1 MTAAGSSRGTALS
14 GLFKLWFDQGTLEYI
29 ALGYGPFAA
38 AMRSSESRK
47 LVTKAVEMLL
57 KAMTSADIALRKELA
72 QRKNRVPDVDV
83 MHVLRG
89 EERHFLLV
97 KPGVWAF
104 ATLCLFVWRPQ
115 VFVGSLAM

>member
-1 MTAAGSSRGTALS
+1 MAAGRSRGAAYS
-14 GLFKLWFDQGTLEYI
+14 GLFKLWFDQGTLEYK

-47 LVTKAVEMLL
+47 LVKKAIEMLF

-89 EERHFLLV
+89 EERYFSLV
-97 KPGVWAF
+97 QQGVWAF
-104 ATLCLFVWRPQ
+104 ATLCLFVWRRQ